1 MIGQTVVMR
10 AIVEVITMVEW
21 FGHRVIS
28 GAQLVTVT
36 IWVVYTVE
44 VDKISEVSTKTIK
57 LLSRR
62 CPSERVHV
70 LADAL

>member
-1 MIGQTVVMR
+1 VIGQTVVMR
-10 AIVEVITMVEW
+10 AIVEVATMVEW
-21 FGHRVIS
+21 SGHRAIS

-44 VDKISEVSTKTIK
+44 VEKISKVSTKTIK

-62 CPSERVHV
+62 CPSGRVHV
-70 LADAL
+70 LADSL